1 LLHYTLAARPDA
13 RELLA
18 ALRGIG
24 ASCGPAIPPGVDFT
38 PFDFH
43 FLNLISDG
51 DHHDYRRRR
60 HQSAA
65 AGG

>member
-1 LLHYTLAARPDA
+1 LLHYTLAARPDT

-38 PFDFH
+38 HLDFH
-43 FLNLISDG
+43 F
-51 DHHDYRRRR
+51 
-60 HQSAA
+60 
-65 AGG
+65 